1 MKVQPSYLPVVVGQL
16 LALGAALNHHVVPA
30 SAFTSSAPSFA
41 TRRGGAAPSFARLA
55 STKAPSEGVVSETD
69 PGTEMS
75 PDPEDQ
81 REYMRSKALF
91 PGATSRRTDLEPTPD
106 NIRPVSMFPLELSMD
121 RIEGSGTVRNYKIPP
136 WAERVQ
142 YVLTTNGRPL
152 KATVE
157 LWVGPIRKTHTLEI
171 SVENGQKTPVRATLK
186 FKKGTEVITIRTSD
200 AGELPCSACVVVP
213 SPDRS
218 KALGANTERVF
229 DSNPRTRVQGGI
241 IQPDGE
247 SKGAVRYFNVPPD
260 VEAVQVLLWSKNTG
274 KKSLKAKI
282 EVLQGPNNPKQSF
295 DLQCGGGSQPYH
307 AVFETPGGG
316 GVLRIIN
323 KKFLEDG
330 LFEVAVVPIALSELP
345 NASEDDFGPNS
356 Y

>member
-1 MKVQPSYLPVVVGQL
+1 MKIRSRSSTASLALAAVL
-16 LALGAALNHHVVPA
+16 LACRTTT
-30 SAFTSSAPSFA
+30 AFLAPSPA
-41 TRRGGAAPSFARLA
+41 LLAHSRHSRPSTYSSLIGRMI
-55 STKAPSEGVVSETD
+55 KAPSEGEVS
-69 PGTEMS
+69 S
-75 PDPEDQ
+75 PDASDLTPSADDG
-81 REYMRSKALF
+81 RSYMRSNALF
-91 PGATSRRTDLEPTPD
+91 PSARGRSNLEQTGEV
-106 NIRPVSMFPLELSMD
+106 RPCPMFPLELSMD
-121 RIEGSGTVRNYKIPP
+121 RIEGIGTVRNFKIPP

-171 SVENGQKTPVRATLK
+171 DVENGQKTPIRATLK
-186 FKKGTEVITIRTSD
+186 FKKGTEVLTIRTSD
-200 AGELPCSACVVVP
+200 AGELPVSASVVIP

-218 KALGANTERVF
+218 DELGSNTERVWKE
-229 DSNPRTRVQGGI
+229 NPKTRVQGGI
-241 IQPDGE
+241 IQADGKS
-247 SKGAVRYFNVPPD
+247 SKGAVRYFNVPPEA
-260 VEAVQVLLWSKNTG
+260 EAVQVLFWSKDTG

-282 EVLQGPNNPKQSF
+282 EVLQGPNNPKQTF

-307 AVFETPGGG
+307 AVFEVPGGG

-330 LFEVAVVPIALSELP
+330 LFEVAVVPIALADLP
-345 NASEDDFGPNS
+345 NAPSDNFSPNS

>member
-1 MKVQPSYLPVVVGQL
+1 MAPV
-16 LALGAALNHHVVPA
+16 
-30 SAFTSSAPSFA
+30 
-41 TRRGGAAPSFARLA
+41 
-55 STKAPSEGVVSETD
+55 
-69 PGTEMS
+69 
-75 PDPEDQ
+75 PEDM
-81 REYMRSKALF
+81 REYRLSRALF
-91 PGATSRRTDLEPTPD
+91 PGATSRRSDAEPTPD
-106 NIRPVSMFPLELSMD
+106 NIRPMPMFPLELSMD

-157 LWVGPIRKTHTLEI
+157 LWVGPIRKTHTLQI
-171 SVENGQKTPVRATLK
+171 NVENGLVTPVRATLK

-200 AGELPCSACVVVP
+200 ELELPCSACVVVP

-241 IQPDGE
+241 IQPDGK
-247 SKGAVRYFNVPPD
+247 SKGSVRYFNVPPG
-260 VEAVQVLLWSKNTG
+260 VEAVQVLCWSKNTG
-274 KKSLKAKI
+274 KKSMRMKI
-282 EVLQGPNNPKQSF
+282 EVLQGPNNPKQQYL
-295 DLQCGGGSQPYH
+295 LQCGGGSQPYH

-316 GVLRIIN
+316 GVLRVVN
-323 KKFLEDG
+323 DKFLEDG
-330 LFEVAVVPIALSELP
+330 LFEVAVVPIALADLP
-345 NASEDDFGPNS
+345 RAAAEDDGASFGPNS